1 LINPGAVNTRRTP
14 YPELFLLGVFKKAVG
29 VRGSWPLARWFICV
43 PKKRDAAPLHIKWF
57 LSRAF

>member
-29 VRGSWPLARWFICV
+29 VRGRWPAGSSACQ
-43 PKKRDAAPLHIKWF
+43 KT
-57 LSRAF
+57 

>member
-29 VRGSWPLARWFICV
+29 VRGRWPAGSSACQQ
-43 PKKRDAAPLHIKWF
+43 KRDAAPLHIKLF